1 MRGAIMQ
8 PTYLPWTGFF
18 DLIDSVDVF
27 VFLDNVKLEKSSWHV
42 RNKVKSVQGEVMLTV
57 PVSTPN
63 GRLDTMINETLLS
76 SKPWQKKHLKTLV
89 TNYSKA
95 PHFSTVYP
103 FFERLLATG
112 YNNLADLNMAI
123 ITAITEQLGIKTKLV
138 KASSLTNI
146 TGVKDE
152 RLGSLCHTLGI
163 THYLSPVG
171 AADYIEKNSK
181 GGAITKA
188 GISLSYQNYQAPI
201 YPQLFGE
208 FISHL
213 SIFDALFN
221 CGFDQT
227 LTLIRQNSNREQLL

>member
-27 VFLDNVKLEKSSWHV
+27 VYLDNVKLEKSSWHV
-42 RNKVKSVQGEVMLTV
+42 RNQIKSVQGAVMLTV

-76 SKPWQKKHLKTLV
+76 PKPWQKKHLKTLV

-95 PHFSTVYP
+95 PFFNDVYP
-103 FFERLLATG
+103 FIERLLKKD
-112 YNNLADLNMAI
+112 YQNLAELNIAI
-123 ITAITEQLGIKTKLV
+123 ISAVATQLGITTKLV
-138 KASSLTNI
+138 RASSLDNI

-152 RLGSLCHTLGI
+152 RLVSLCHELGI

-171 AADYIEKNSK
+171 AADYIEKHSK
-181 GGAITKA
+181 GGAIVKA
-188 GISLSYQNYQAPI
+188 GITLSYQNYQAPT
-201 YPQLFGE
+201 YPQLYGD

-213 SIFDALFN
+213 SVFDALFN
-221 CGFDQT
+221 CGFEHT
-227 LTLIRQNSNREQLL
+227 LALIRQHSHRDALV